1 MQDNLK
7 SPNAHASL
15 DSGRMTGNAKALCAS
30 VSGEDKGKNFKNDRE
45 STKLKVILEKRG
57 D

>member
-30 VSGEDKGKNFKNDRE
+30 VSGEDKGKNFKSD
-45 STKLKVILEKRG
+45 IEKAQN
-57 D
+57 